1 VSGGSWRSVRH
12 AVTRSLVG
20 IWLVAV
26 LSVAGANAC
35 LVPSLGASARTDG
48 PVARVAL
55 SALAET
61 VRRLEPAFPRTVI
74 ASRLPVA
81 DDDPLSDDLRY
92 LRERNLTPR
101 DLSLDAFDRATWQ
114 DLMDSL
120 TGWYGL
126 PPRPVGPTDSA
137 ASVLQ
142 DLEQAVARIVA
153 SVRPVALLA
162 WDPEDEHRLAF
173 VGVIW
178 NWSPYPRLIVS
189 RPPDGWAMD
198 VGARALAQR
207 IHVCGT
213 PVTDYI
219 AASAPVARELF
230 LTNNTTTMYLVG
242 SEPDSSGAWPYE
254 VPQGDEVDVFAFAH
268 PEVRDLEAFSAV
280 FVGDPLA
287 FVSLARLLPS
297 VRTNLSPIGMVRVMQ
312 TPPRRD

>member
-1 VSGGSWRSVRH
+1 MRL
-12 AVTRSLVG
+12 AVFRLVLTISLASALG
-20 IWLVAV
+20 
-26 LSVAGANAC
+26 VAGANAC
-35 LVPSLGASARTDG
+35 LVPNLAASTTTDA

-55 SALAET
+55 SALSET
-61 VRRLEPAFPRTVI
+61 VRRLEPAFPRSVI
-74 ASRLPVA
+74 ASRLPVP
-81 DDDPLSDDLRY
+81 DDDPLSEDLRY

-114 DLMDSL
+114 DVIDSL

-126 PPRPVGPTDSA
+126 PSRPVGPTDSA
-137 ASVLQ
+137 AAVLQ
-142 DLEQAVARIVA
+142 DLERAVARIVA
-153 SVRPVALLA
+153 TVRPVALLA
-162 WDPEDEHRLAF
+162 WDPADENRLAF

-189 RPPDGWAMD
+189 RPPAGWTMD
-198 VGARALAQR
+198 AGARALAQR
-207 IHVCGT
+207 IHVCGA

-230 LTNNTTTMYLVG
+230 ITNNTTTMYLVG
-242 SEPDSSGAWPYE
+242 SEPDSSGAWPYQ

-280 FVGDPLA
+280 FIGDPLA
-287 FVSLARLLPS
+287 LMSLARLLPS

>member
-1 VSGGSWRSVRH
+1 MRL
-12 AVTRSLVG
+12 AVGRLFAG
-20 IWLVAV
+20 IWLVSV
-26 LSVAGANAC
+26 VGVAGANAC
-35 LVPSLGASARTDG
+35 LVPSLGASTTTDES
-48 PVARVAL
+48 VARVAL

-61 VRRLEPAFPRTVI
+61 VRRLEPAFPRSVI
-74 ASRLPVA
+74 ASRLPVD
-81 DDDPLSDDLRY
+81 DDDPLSEDLRY

-114 DLMDSL
+114 DVMDSL
-120 TGWYGL
+120 AGWYGL

-137 ASVLQ
+137 AAVLQ
-142 DLEQAVARIVA
+142 DLERAVARIVA

-162 WDPEDEHRLAF
+162 WEPADENRLAF

-189 RPPDGWAMD
+189 RPPAGWTMD
-198 VGARALAQR
+198 EGARSLARR
-207 IHVCGT
+207 IHVCGM

-230 LTNNTTTMYLVG
+230 ITNNATTMYLVG
-242 SEPDSSGAWPYE
+242 SEPDSVGAWPYQ